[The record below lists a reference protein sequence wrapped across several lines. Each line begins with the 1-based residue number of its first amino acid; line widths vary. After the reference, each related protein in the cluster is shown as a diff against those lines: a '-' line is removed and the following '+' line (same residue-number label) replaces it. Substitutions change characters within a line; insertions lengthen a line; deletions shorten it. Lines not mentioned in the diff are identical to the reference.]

1 VKEAK
6 MLLGLIVDISAI
18 SVTISQ
24 PSSVDLE
31 QIVLY
36 SIVIYSII
44 HFFWSVYQQ
53 CCVIRIA

>member
-1 VKEAK
+1 